1 MARLGCP
8 SAPTAK
14 PGTKTSE
21 LVALTATNSLD
32 FVPGFTPAARPDRAR
47 PPWHLVMKQAASCA
61 AARRQNRPAAAS
73 SATSEQA
80 GRGLP
85 GMRTPL
91 STVRRATCPRPL
103 QAARLKAYFFVDLLV
118 FPTFVLDAFPEARDA
133 AGKVVRSTATCVFH
147 DACGAGCASSAPACT
162 RTIPGVPAML

>member
-1 MARLGCP
+1 M
-8 SAPTAK
+8 
-14 PGTKTSE
+14 SE
-21 LVALTATNSLD
+21 CSNCKAWYENE
-32 FVPGFTPAARPDRAR
+32 RAR
-47 PPWHLVMKQAASCA
+47 GIDCHELARFCTRLYPSRPPRPRKASLAPCHEA
-61 AARRQNRPAAAS
+61 GRELRRSTP
-73 SATSEQA
+73 SEQA
-80 GRGLP
+80 GRGLLGNKRTGRP
-85 GMRTPL
+85 RAARHAPMRTPL